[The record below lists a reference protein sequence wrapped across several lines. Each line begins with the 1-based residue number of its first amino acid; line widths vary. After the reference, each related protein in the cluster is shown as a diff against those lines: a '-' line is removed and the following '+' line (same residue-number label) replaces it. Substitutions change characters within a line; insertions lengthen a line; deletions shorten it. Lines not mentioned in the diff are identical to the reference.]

1 MNKHKYKHVINQ
13 QALENFERLAQEQT
27 WLDETVLVDKPQ
39 RDPRINKERDLRRQ
53 SKKDRWND

>member
-13 QALENFERLAQEQT
+13 QVLENFDKITQEQT